1 MIAVPFIIHAGF
13 PSWEVRK
20 NTKKEQLDGK
30 ERMSMQVNVDGVKV
44 QQMEEDDRG
53 LDDAMFHG
61 DPDIPGEKC
70 V

>member
-20 NTKKEQLDGK
+20 ITKKEQLDGK

-44 QQMEEDDRG
+44 QQVGGRQSW
-53 LDDAMFHG
+53 LR
-61 DPDIPGEKC
+61 
-70 V
+70 